1 LKNTFD
7 KNSYISV
14 IDGYGYDGEGVAR
27 LEGKVVFIPYAL
39 RGEKVKFSIKSNQSS
54 FLRGKL
60 IEIQS
65 KSNKRTLPPC
75 PYFTKCGGCN
85 YQHTTYENE
94 LGIKKEL
101 LKGQLKKVGF
111 EKEIEVIPSSKEY
124 SYRNKI
130 HLFVGEQGLSLKER
144 GSNNLCK
151 IDKCLL
157 ISEEMNRAIGII
169 DSFFAAQTLYD
180 QYSDVIIRQE
190 NENLCVIFNRN
201 KTDKQIKYQGL
212 YLILGSHFGI
222 FETIKGMTE
231 FRMGLKYLEASEH
244 NLNCKFLPNSFHQ
257 INGEIGKAIYEY
269 VATKVLGKSVAN
281 CYSGAGVLSGY
292 LASLNKRVMAI
303 ELGESEHQDAER
315 LKEEN
320 NLFYLTNLK
329 GDCAEVLP
337 KLEEIDSIIVD
348 PPRAG
353 LDKKVVESI
362 NMKGCQ
368 RLIYISCNSATLVR
382 DISRLVE
389 YKLSEVKLFDMFA
402 RTGEYEVVAILD
414 KIK

>member
-1 LKNTFD
+1 MKNTFD
-7 KNSYISV
+7 KNCYTSTV
-14 IDGYGYDGEGVAR
+14 DGYGYDGEGVAR
-27 LEGKVVFIPYAL
+27 LDGKVVFIPYTL

-60 IEIQS
+60 IEVQS
-65 KSNKRTLPPC
+65 KSNKRINPPC
-75 PYFTKCGGCN
+75 PYYGRCGGCN

-94 LGIKKEL
+94 LEIKKEL
-101 LKGQLKKVGF
+101 LQGQLKKVGF
-111 EKEIEVIPSSKEY
+111 SGDIEVIASPKEY

-130 HLFVGEQGLSLKER
+130 HLFVGKQGLSLMER

-151 IDKCLL
+151 IDACLL

-169 DSFFAAQTLYD
+169 DRFFATQNLYE

-190 NENLCVIFNRN
+190 NDKLCVIFKRKKMEKDIN
-201 KTDKQIKYQGL
+201 YQGL
-212 YLILGSHFGI
+212 YLILGSHYGLFEEFKGI
-222 FETIKGMTE
+222 TE
-231 FRMGLKYLEASEH
+231 FKMGLKYLESREH
-244 NLNCKFLPNSFHQ
+244 NLDCKFMPNSFHQ
-257 INGEIGKAIYEY
+257 INQEIGKSIYEL
-269 VATKVLGKSVAN
+269 VAKKIKGKSVAN

-303 ELGESEHQDAER
+303 ELGDSEHEDAER

-337 KLEEIDSIIVD
+337 RLEEIDSIIVD

-353 LDKKVVESI
+353 LDKRVVDSI
-362 NMKGCQ
+362 NIKRCQ

-389 YKLSEVKLFDMFA
+389 YKLVDVKLYDMFA

-414 KIK
+414 KI